1 MIDFTSKYDHLFD
14 ENVLLKLKMEK
25 LNNNF
30 ELLNDDYNSL
40 TNKFQSVLQEKIKA
54 TLQLD
59 AIKSKENELKLR
71 YVNLEFIWIHLIMYI

>member
-1 MIDFTSKYDHLFD
+1 M
-14 ENVLLKLKMEK
+14 LLKLKMEK